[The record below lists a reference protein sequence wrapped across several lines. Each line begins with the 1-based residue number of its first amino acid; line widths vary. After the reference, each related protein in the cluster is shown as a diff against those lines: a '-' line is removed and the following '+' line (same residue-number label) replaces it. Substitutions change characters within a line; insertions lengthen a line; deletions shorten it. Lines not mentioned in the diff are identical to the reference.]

1 MCTARLCVL
10 VSAASRWCFSSHSR
24 RPLKQ
29 RAFSVNLS
37 ISAATPL
44 TAGRRAGGGVG
55 RVQYKQA
62 RVCVRAPGERG
73 GRRRVPVY
81 VNEDAGEVGVGGC
94 RGAGGG
100 QSSFYDD
107 SSLVLMCFS
116 DIRIRFAT

>member
-24 RPLKQ
+24 RLLKQ

-62 RVCVRAPGERG
+62 RVCESAARG
-73 GRRRVPVY
+73 GLVPVY
-81 VNEDAGEVGVGGC
+81 VNENTGEVRGMHGG
-94 RGAGGG
+94 GAGGG
-100 QSSFYDD
+100 QSSF
-107 SSLVLMCFS
+107 
-116 DIRIRFAT
+116 